1 MVEKLHIYTN
11 EITFVIDKN
20 TPLKHKTE
28 KKSNNTKSENTRL
41 WCHKTLEY
49 DFSNH
54 ILKKTAN
61 QKLYNIYHVFWLGIF
76 GVRVR
81 NANSKV
87 LGPSPL
93 KESSLWIHKWHQSCL
108 AQYKV
113 NIHLLYYT
121 NIFHLILYHRIVFN
135 VLYFLPDFSNRC
147 TIMIY
152 L

>member
-1 MVEKLHIYTN
+1 
-11 EITFVIDKN
+11 
-20 TPLKHKTE
+20 
-28 KKSNNTKSENTRL
+28 
-41 WCHKTLEY
+41 
-49 DFSNH
+49 
-54 ILKKTAN
+54 
-61 QKLYNIYHVFWLGIF
+61 VFWLGIF

-93 KESSLWIHKWHQSCL
+93 KESSLWNHKWHQSCL
-108 AQYKV
+108 AQCKV